1 MKNENNLIVQ
11 SNSLLDLKYN
21 SKYSYS
27 KNELKIICVLISQI
41 EKDDEDFKKKYIHI
55 QDLNFSEEENR
66 NYQYIKELC
75 DDLMKK
81 PLTFPKLDKNGKE
94 LKKSFNKYNWFSN
107 LGYENGVID
116 YSFHPDL
123 KPFLLNLKS
132 NFTSYTLNNVLRLN
146 SQYSI
151 ILYELLK
158 QTEKLSKTK
167 KFEITEFRNLLKIPE
182 SYQIVHIKSMIE
194 MVKKDLKK
202 TDLSFNVVY
211 EKLGK
216 SIKYI
221 EFRINKNDENSSF
234 KDFIKRI
241 RDTYVNQTIIRGRVL
256 GKEREISVN
265 PKGFLYYL
273 DSRDE
278 ITKDD
283 SLKIWEYLYK
293 NQDKINPYITKS
305 LFEQQQKQK
314 GWEEIQKLYGDSD
327 F

>member
-11 SNSLLDLKYN
+11 SNKFIDLKY
-21 SKYSYS
+21 KGDYTYSI
-27 KNELKIICVLISQI
+27 NELKIICSLIANV
-41 EKDDEDFKKKYIHI
+41 EKDEEDFKTKSVLVK
-55 QDLNFSEEENR
+55 DLHFGSEETK
-66 NYQYIKELC
+66 NYEYIISLFKEI
-75 DDLMKK
+75 MKK
-81 PLTFPKLDKNGKE
+81 PIQIDK
-94 LKKSFNKYNWFSN
+94 FTVVNWFSSMKYN
-107 LGYENGVID
+107 KGVID
-116 YSFHPDL
+116 YRFDKDL
-123 KPFLLNLKS
+123 KPFLLDLKN
-132 NFTSYTLNNVLRLN
+132 NFTSYYLSNVLRLN

-158 QTEKLSKTK
+158 QTEKLTKTK
-167 KFEITEFRNLLKIPE
+167 RFEIKEFRETLKIPE
-182 SYQIVHIKSMIE
+182 SYQMVHIKNMIE
-194 MVKKDLKK
+194 IVKKDFEK
-202 TDLSFNVVY
+202 TDLSFDIKY
-211 EKLGK
+211 EKFGRG
-216 SIKYI
+216 IKYI

-234 KDFIKRI
+234 KDFIKEI
-241 RDTYVNQTIIRGRVL
+241 RKTYVNQTIIRGRVL
-256 GKEREISVN
+256 GKERDISVN
-265 PKGFLYYL
+265 PKGHLYYL